1 MGMGEN
7 NKGEMGAIFH
17 ALQALE
23 QAIASG
29 RVAKGSLFILFSD
42 SAICIAYLERG
53 WAFST
58 WVTLARATRALLRK
72 VRKLVTVALYWIRG
86 HKGIPGNEAA
96 DVAAEV
102 AVLMGS
108 GLAYESTKQ
117 KAKLA
122 ARSLTRQVGVGE
134 AHWQDDED
142 ELAEGSY
149 TGNQAAGGAPVPT
162 TDRPTTPMTAIA
174 SIPPPPRVASAPQ
187 RLPDRATAPGSPSA
201 GPGTRPRTK
210 DRGWHREAA
219 VTTSADGWSDDEA
232 AMADGD
238 FEGRQLAPTVGR
250 RTALQAAVAYED
262 GGHYGEHARGAFCS
276 VGAARDR
283 GRPVATGEEPDHDG
297 AWVPHTST
305 PTAPSSRTG
314 GGPPSR
320 NEHRLSLLVPPALR
334 RRASPGASL
343 RKEKQATAPDF
354 KHMACISADHRP
366 P

>member
-1 MGMGEN
+1 
-7 NKGEMGAIFH
+7 
-17 ALQALE
+17 
-23 QAIASG
+23 
-29 RVAKGSLFILFSD
+29 VAKGSLFILFSD

-58 WVTLARATRALLRK
+58 WVALARATRALLRK

-122 ARSLTRQVGVGE
+122 ASSLTQNVVGE
-134 AHWQDDED
+134 ARWQDDED

-149 TGNQAAGGAPVPT
+149 TGSRDAGGTPAPT
-162 TDRPTTPMTAIA
+162 KERQTTPMTAIA
-174 SIPPPPRVASAPQ
+174 STPPPPRVASAPQ
-187 RLPDRATAPGSPSA
+187 RLPDRAASQGTHSA
-201 GPGTRPRTK
+201 GPWARSLTK
-210 DRGWHREAA
+210 DRGGHREAVA
-219 VTTSADGWSDDEA
+219 TTSADGWSDDEA
-232 AMADGD
+232 AMEDGD
-238 FEGRQLAPTVGR
+238 FVGRQLAPTVGR
-250 RTALQAAVAYED
+250 TAQQAAVAYEG
-262 GGHYGEHARGAFCS
+262 GGHHEEHARGAPGA
-276 VGAARDR
+276 VGATKAR
-283 GRPVATGEEPDHDG
+283 GRPVAIEEEPSHDG
-297 AWVPHTST
+297 AWTPHTSP

-320 NEHRLSLLVPPALR
+320 TEHRISLSIPPTRR
-334 RRASPGASL
+334 RRASLAARP
-343 RKEKQATAPDF
+343 RREKQAVSQDF
-354 KHMACISADHRP
+354 DRMAYISADHRP